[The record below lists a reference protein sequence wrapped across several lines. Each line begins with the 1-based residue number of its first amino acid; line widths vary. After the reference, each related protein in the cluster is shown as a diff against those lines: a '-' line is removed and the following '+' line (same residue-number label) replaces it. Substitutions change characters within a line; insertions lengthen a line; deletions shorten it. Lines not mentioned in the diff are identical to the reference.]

1 MFLRTLFWS
10 FAALVPATASLAQ
23 QPNEG
28 AYYCAAES
36 SGGIV
41 YNERTKKWEGTN
53 FRPFSKFTLK
63 FKYVRTT
70 PNGDEYA
77 VTITPDGKNDV
88 LQCYPYRTQF
98 PQFDEFGYLICRTDF
113 FNYKFKRT
121 RLLFGKLCSRLVSTI
136 MMRWT
141 SISTPKSFSNRKSS
155 SD

>member
-23 QPNEG
+23 QANEG

-41 YNERTKKWEGTN
+41 YNEKTKKWEGTN

-77 VTITPDGKNDV
+77 VTIAPDGKNDV

-113 FNYKFKRT
+113 FNYKFNLKAGRFVEAYLMGYINGRDT
-121 RLLFGKLCSRLVSTI
+121 NED
-136 MMRWT
+136 
-141 SISTPKSFSNRKSS
+141 TPMLSAGTCTKVQ
-155 SD
+155 

>member
-113 FNYKFKRT
+113 FSYKFNLKAGRFVEAYLMGYINGRDT
-121 RLLFGKLCSRLVSTI
+121 NED
-136 MMRWT
+136 
-141 SISTPKSFSNRKSS
+141 TPMLSAGTCTKVQ
-155 SD
+155 

>member
-98 PQFDEFGYLICRTDF
+98 PQFDEFGNLICRTDF
-113 FNYKFKRT
+113 FNYKFNLKAGRFVEAYLMGYINGRDT
-121 RLLFGKLCSRLVSTI
+121 NED
-136 MMRWT
+136 
-141 SISTPKSFSNRKSS
+141 TPMLSAGTCTKVQ
-155 SD
+155 

>member
-1 MFLRTLFWS
+1 MFLRTLFLS
-10 FAALVPATASLAQ
+10 FAALMPATASLAQ

-41 YNERTKKWEGTN
+41 YNDRTKKWEGTN

-113 FNYKFKRT
+113 FNYKFNLKAGRFVEAYLMGYINGRDT
-121 RLLFGKLCSRLVSTI
+121 NED
-136 MMRWT
+136 
-141 SISTPKSFSNRKSS
+141 TPMLSAGTCTKIQ
-155 SD
+155 

>member
-10 FAALVPATASLAQ
+10 FAALMPATASLAQ

-28 AYYCAAES
+28 EYYCAAES

-41 YNERTKKWEGTN
+41 YNERMKKWEGTN

-77 VTITPDGKNDV
+77 VTITPEGKSDV

-113 FNYKFKRT
+113 FNYKFNLKAGRFVEAYLMGYINGRDT
-121 RLLFGKLCSRLVSTI
+121 NED
-136 MMRWT
+136 
-141 SISTPKSFSNRKSS
+141 TPMLSAGTCTKIQ
-155 SD
+155 

>member
-1 MFLRTLFWS
+1 MFLRTLLWS
-10 FAALVPATASLAQ
+10 FAAAIPVTASLAQ

-113 FNYKFKRT
+113 FNYKFNLKAGRFVEAYLMGYINGRDT
-121 RLLFGKLCSRLVSTI
+121 NED
-136 MMRWT
+136 
-141 SISTPKSFSNRKSS
+141 TPMLSAGTCTKVQ
-155 SD
+155 